1 VALDG
6 PERGRDGVTTT
17 RGGHTYKFGWLV
29 AFGGLTNAV
38 NPRLI
43 NDLGNML
50 DTSGTVLGVMV
61 AGWSLA
67 VGVAAAAVRPWSWYV
82 LLASQLFGLTWGG
95 LYMTLVARD
104 WEARVMVAV
113 FSLTISVI
121 SFAYFY
127 RRRALFRARWRWQ
140 WLERSWPRFIAPET
154 LSPDAR
160 PGFSGL
166 SPLQRRLFV
175 AAVAIGLV
183 IEQLSAR

>member
-1 VALDG
+1 MRPSPSNTG
-6 PERGRDGVTTT
+6 S
-17 RGGHTYKFGWLV
+17 LV
-29 AFGGLTNAV
+29 SPPT
-38 NPRLI
+38 
-43 NDLGNML
+43 
-50 DTSGTVLGVMV
+50 
-61 AGWSLA
+61 
-67 VGVAAAAVRPWSWYV
+67 AAVDPSTTQTVRAFEDNR
-82 LLASQLFGLTWGG
+82 LASQLFGLTWGG

-104 WEARVMVAV
+104 WEARLMVAV
-113 FSLTISVI
+113 FSLTIPVI

-140 WLERSWPRFIAPET
+140 WLERSWPRFIGPET

-166 SPLQRRLFV
+166 SALQRRLFV